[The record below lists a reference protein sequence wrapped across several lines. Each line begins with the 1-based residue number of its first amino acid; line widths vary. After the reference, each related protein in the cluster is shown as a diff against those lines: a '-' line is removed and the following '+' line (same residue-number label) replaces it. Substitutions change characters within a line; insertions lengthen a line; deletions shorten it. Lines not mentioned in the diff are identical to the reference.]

1 MNSFKRFKKTLS
13 LLLIIIITMP
23 LLLSCNQKTNNDSNN
38 NTAIIETAEITEK
51 AEKNLQTEESKI
63 EENEKTNIENKKE
76 DKIIITGDLEVHFID
91 VGQGDCILIKQDEYN
106 MLIDAGDNK
115 YGQTV
120 VNYLKQN
127 GVSTLDYIIGT
138 HPHAD
143 HIGGLDDVIYA
154 FNVKKIILPDVIHT
168 TKTFEDVLI
177 AIQDKELKITIPNV
191 GDTYKLGNANFT
203 ILAPNSDSYDNLNN
217 YSIVTKLEY
226 GNTSFLFTGD
236 AESTSENEILSNN
249 YNLQSDVL
257 KVGHHGSN
265 TSTTS
270 NFLNAVNPKYAV
282 IQVGTNN
289 KYNHPDN
296 ETITKLQ
303 QKNIEIYRND
313 LNGTIIATSNGKNI
327 KFNTKS
333 SSQQVKSPTTYTN
346 NESNTNNENVDE
358 DYIGNINSK
367 IFHKPTC
374 HTLPAEHNRIY
385 FSNKEEAINAGY
397 RPCKNCNP

>member
-1 MNSFKRFKKTLS
+1 MDLFKKFKKILS
-13 LLLIIIITMP
+13 LLLIIIITIP
-23 LLLSCNQKTNNDSNN
+23 LLSGCSQTIDNTSTNN
-38 NTAIIETAEITEK
+38 NTPTI
-51 AEKNLQTEESKI
+51 EKNLQTEKNEI
-63 EENEKTNIENKKE
+63 EENEKSNIENNKE
-76 DKIIITGDLEVHFID
+76 DKVVVDGNLEVHFID
-91 VGQGDCILIKQDEYN
+91 VGQGDCILIKQDKYN

-138 HPHAD
+138 HPHSD

-154 FNVKKIILPDVIHT
+154 FNVKEIILPDVTHT
-168 TKTFEDVLI
+168 TKTFENMLI

-203 ILAPNSDSYDNLNN
+203 ILAPNSNNYDNLNN
-217 YSIVTKLEY
+217 YSIVTRLEY

-236 AESTSENEILSNN
+236 AENISENEILNNN

-257 KVGHHGSN
+257 KIGHHGSN
-265 TSTTS
+265 TSTTA
-270 NFLNAVNPKYAV
+270 NFLNAVNPKYTI

-289 KYNHPDN
+289 KYNHPNN

-313 LNGTIIATSNGKNI
+313 LSGTIIATSNGKNI
-327 KFNTKS
+327 KFNTKP
-333 SSQQVKSPTTYTN
+333 SSQQVKSPTTHTRK
-346 NESNTNNENVDE
+346 EFNTNNKNIDKN
-358 DYIGNINSK
+358 YIGNINSK
-367 IFHKPTC
+367 IFHEPTC

-385 FSNKEEAINAGY
+385 FDSKKEAINAGY